1 MHLLIGATGTIG
13 RHVAAA
19 LRGRKDVRVLA
30 HSPRSSEAARALGF
44 GDVVVGDLADTA
56 SLSAAFRGVRRV
68 FLLSPASPA
77 QAELEINAIEAAEAA
92 GVEKIV
98 KISLLFVGDAPSI
111 RLKKPHEIVEERLA
125 KSRLS
130 YVAIQ
135 PPAFIDNLLWQL
147 ESLRNGQLVYPDATG
162 RISYIDARDVA
173 DVAVGALDDDSVKG
187 RLRIT
192 GPEALT
198 YGDLA
203 ARVSKHLGK
212 TITLV
217 DPPPA
222 AWREGAMSSGM
233 PEAVADTYLEAFDYY
248 GTRPLF
254 ISTKAIE
261 RVRPAGARPI
271 DDFIR
276 EALVPA
282 LKASP

>member
-1 MHLLIGATGTIG
+1 MQLLIGATGTVG
-13 RHVAAA
+13 RHVAAG
-19 LRGRKDVRVLA
+19 LRGRKDVRILA
-30 HSPRSSEAARALGF
+30 HSTRSSDAARSLGF
-44 GDVVVGDLADTA
+44 ADVVRGDLGDPAA
-56 SLSAAFRGVRRV
+56 LAAAFRDVERV
-68 FLLSPASPA
+68 FLLTPASPA
-77 QAELEINAIEAAEAA
+77 QAEHEIKAIEAAEKA
-92 GVEKIV
+92 GAKRIV

-125 KSRLS
+125 QSKLS

-147 ESLRNGQLVYPDATG
+147 DSLRNGQLIYPDAKG
-162 RISYIDARDVA
+162 RVSYIDARDVA

-203 ARVSKHLGK
+203 ARVSKQLGR
-212 TITLV
+212 TITFV
-217 DPPPA
+217 DPLPS
-222 AWREGAMSSGM
+222 AWRAGAIDSGM

-248 GTRPLF
+248 GTRPVFL
-254 ISTKAIE
+254 STEAIE
-261 RVRPAGARPI
+261 RVRPAGARRV

-276 EALVPA
+276 ETLVPA
-282 LKASP
+282 LQGS